1 VEFCLKFQFDCHWL
15 HETLEFDVQGHVK
28 LELEFKV
35 NMLVISC
42 LFHEDHEVITKDA
55 ILE

>member
-1 VEFCLKFQFDCHWL
+1 MEFCLKFQFDCHWL